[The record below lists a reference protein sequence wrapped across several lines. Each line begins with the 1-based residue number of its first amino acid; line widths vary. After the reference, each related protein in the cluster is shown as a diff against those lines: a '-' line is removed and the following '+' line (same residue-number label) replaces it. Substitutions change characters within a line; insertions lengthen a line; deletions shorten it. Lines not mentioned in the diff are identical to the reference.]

1 MRAWAP
7 FKVIHHI
14 ELSKDHF
21 QSEDEDSHN
30 MFSEMKYKRTL
41 TNVDK
46 IKLTFKVQRIYSG
59 TTYW

>member
-1 MRAWAP
+1 MRARAP
-7 FKVIHHI
+7 FKVIHHM

-21 QSEDEDSHN
+21 QSEDENSHN
-30 MFSEMKYKRTL
+30 TFLEMKYKRTL

-46 IKLTFKVQRIYSG
+46 IKLTFKVQHIYSG